1 MAEDEARLIDNPI
14 SEASEDV
21 LGRAVVAHDF
31 AASLG
36 ELDVSS
42 GLVVGVLG
50 VWGSGKT
57 SFINLMREQFAED
70 PKLAVTEFNPWLFSG
85 GQPLTEVFF
94 RELAAEL
101 RLTDK
106 SVFGTIAEGLDQY
119 GDVLSPLAVIPW
131 FGSWFDRA
139 FKATKTA
146 AVWLSNR
153 RKGSRTFR
161 SQLTESLG
169 SLKEPIVVVID
180 DIDRLTSPEIRD
192 IFKLVRLTA
201 SFPNIIY
208 LLAFDRVR
216 VEQALTED
224 GVPGRAYLEKIL
236 QLSFDLPLIP
246 RDLLRRQIFERLNL
260 LLDGI
265 EGMRFDASLW
275 GDVFLEIIDP
285 LFASLRDVTRFALS
299 ARPTIRALGQE
310 IEVVDLLALEAV
322 RVFRPELFQQFHAA
336 RGPLTNTHD
345 IGGSDNERDKAG
357 IERLLEVADDE
368 ADLVRALIHRL
379 FPAALA
385 YTENNRYGSEWS
397 QIWRRGHRVAHSDYL
412 ELYFSRTAPGDLDA
426 FQLAERANLL
436 LSDDEAL
443 ASFLDAIRSDQLED
457 VVSALETFQDE
468 YPQSAVVPA
477 SVTLLNRVAAIPE
490 RTNRG
495 LFDVMTRDLVVTRV
509 VIRLLRRLE
518 DDEARARAVREI
530 LPRVASFSSQE
541 LLIRSV
547 GHHEGSG
554 SRLIPEEA
562 AVELENEWAASVV
575 NARSFDPWAEW
586 NLLRVFWRAAEVQ
599 GEDYIAPQLED
610 PDSIRALLTSAR
622 TFARSQSLGSSH
634 VRLEER
640 LVWDGLIRVLGGEQP
655 LREAVARLRDADGET
670 PLVLLAERYLSGW
683 RPEEF

>member
-1 MAEDEARLIDNPI
+1 MAADDAHLIDNPI

-31 AASLG
+31 ALSLR

-42 GLVVGVLG
+42 GIVVGVLG
-50 VWGSGKT
+50 AWGSGKT
-57 SFINLMREQFAED
+57 SFVNLMREQFAED
-70 PKLAVTEFNPWLFSG
+70 PELAVIDFNPWLFSG
-85 GQPLTEVFF
+85 GQSLTEVFF

-106 SVFGTIAEGLDQY
+106 SMFGTIAEGLDQY
-119 GDVLSPLAVIPW
+119 GDVLSPLAIIPW
-131 FGSWFDRA
+131 FGGWFDRA
-139 FKATKTA
+139 FKATKAA
-146 AVWLSNR
+146 AVWLSNKK
-153 RKGSRTFR
+153 KGSRTFR
-161 SQLTESLG
+161 SQLTASLS
-169 SLKEPIVVVID
+169 SLEEPIVVVID

-216 VEQALTED
+216 VEQALTEE

-246 RDLLRRQIFERLNL
+246 RELLRRQIFERLNL
-260 LLDGI
+260 LLDGV
-265 EGMRFDASLW
+265 EEMRFDASLW

-285 LFASLRDVTRFALS
+285 LFGSLRDVTRFALS
-299 ARPTIRALGQE
+299 ARPTMRALGQE

-322 RVFRPELFQQFHAA
+322 RVFRPELFQELHAS
-336 RGPLTNTHD
+336 RGPLTTTHD
-345 IGGSDNERDKAG
+345 VGGTDDERDKAG
-357 IERLLEVADDE
+357 IERLLEIADDE

-385 YTENNRYGSEWS
+385 YTENNRYGSRWS
-397 QIWRRGHRVAHSDYL
+397 PIWRRGHRVAHHDYL
-412 ELYFSRTAPGDLDA
+412 ELYFSRTAPSDLDA

-436 LSDDEAL
+436 LSDEAAL
-443 ASFLDAIRSDQLED
+443 ASSLDAVPADQLED
-457 VVSALETFQDE
+457 VISALETFEEE

-509 VIRLLRRLE
+509 VIRLLRRLD
-518 DDEARARAVREI
+518 DDEARERAVRAI
-530 LPRVASFSSQE
+530 LSRVESFSSQE

-562 AVELENEWAASVV
+562 AVELEKRWAQSVV
-575 NARSFDPWAEW
+575 SASSFDPSTEW
-586 NLLRVFWRAAEVQ
+586 NLLRVYWRAAEVQ
-599 GEDYIAPQLED
+599 GDGYVAPQLED

-622 TFARSQSLGSSH
+622 TFARSQSFGSSE
-634 VRLEER
+634 VRQEPR

-655 LREAVARLRDADGET
+655 LTEAIARLRDADGET
-670 PLVLLAERYLSGW
+670 SLVLLAERYQSGW